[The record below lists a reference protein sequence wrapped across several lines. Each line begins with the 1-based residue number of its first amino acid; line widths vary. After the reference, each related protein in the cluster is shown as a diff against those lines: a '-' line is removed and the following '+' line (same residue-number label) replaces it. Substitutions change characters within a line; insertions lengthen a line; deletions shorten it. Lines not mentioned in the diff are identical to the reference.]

1 MTLEKKKLD
10 FFYLS
15 EPRQIKLVPLV
26 WFNQSSNRSRTS
38 SPVRLSPTRDDDGKP
53 LWWEWARSRQ
63 WDDEKRGPDSRK
75 LTLPSLA
82 LTVPGVMA
90 TPLPL
95 TTGLSSSS
103 SSGGS
108 MLARCSMLLT
118 DWFLFLL
125 PWALGR
131 APGSRASLTFRGGAA
146 GDGSAGGL
154 GVP

>member
-1 MTLEKKKLD
+1 M
-10 FFYLS
+10 F
-15 EPRQIKLVPLV
+15 
-26 WFNQSSNRSRTS
+26 SS
-38 SPVRLSPTRDDDGKP
+38 
-53 LWWEWARSRQ
+53 A
-63 WDDEKRGPDSRK
+63 
-75 LTLPSLA
+75 
-82 LTVPGVMA
+82 TVPGVMA

-108 MLARCSMLLT
+108 RLARCSMLLT

-146 GDGSAGGL
+146 GDGSAGGF

>member
-1 MTLEKKKLD
+1 METGYRKHQNIDIDIL
-10 FFYLS
+10 LS
-15 EPRQIKLVPLV
+15 
-26 WFNQSSNRSRTS
+26 QS
-38 SPVRLSPTRDDDGKP
+38 
-53 LWWEWARSRQ
+53 A
-63 WDDEKRGPDSRK
+63 
-75 LTLPSLA
+75 
-82 LTVPGVMA
+82 VPGVMA

-108 MLARCSMLLT
+108 RLARCSMLLT

-125 PWALGR
+125 PWELGR

-146 GDGSAGGL
+146 GDGSAGGF

>member
-1 MTLEKKKLD
+1 MHQQEIHI
-10 FFYLS
+10 F
-15 EPRQIKLVPLV
+15 
-26 WFNQSSNRSRTS
+26 
-38 SPVRLSPTRDDDGKP
+38 
-53 LWWEWARSRQ
+53 
-63 WDDEKRGPDSRK
+63 
-75 LTLPSLA
+75 LTHP
-82 LTVPGVMA
+82 TVPGVMA

-108 MLARCSMLLT
+108 RLARCSMLLT

-146 GDGSAGGL
+146 GDGSAGGF

>member
-1 MTLEKKKLD
+1 LNLIVDDKCGVKNRM
-10 FFYLS
+10 FF
-15 EPRQIKLVPLV
+15 
-26 WFNQSSNRSRTS
+26 
-38 SPVRLSPTRDDDGKP
+38 
-53 LWWEWARSRQ
+53 
-63 WDDEKRGPDSRK
+63 
-75 LTLPSLA
+75 SLIP
-82 LTVPGVMA
+82 PGVIA

-108 MLARCSMLLT
+108 RLERCSILLT

>member
-1 MTLEKKKLD
+1 M
-10 FFYLS
+10 Y
-15 EPRQIKLVPLV
+15 V
-26 WFNQSSNRSRTS
+26 
-38 SPVRLSPTRDDDGKP
+38 
-53 LWWEWARSRQ
+53 
-63 WDDEKRGPDSRK
+63 
-75 LTLPSLA
+75 SLA
-82 LTVPGVMA
+82 HPTVPGVMA

-103 SSGGS
+103 SSSGGS
-108 MLARCSMLLT
+108 RLARCSMLLT

-146 GDGSAGGL
+146 GDGSAGGF